1 MKKAKWLAAMT
12 VLFLCTGEVPGVQA
26 QEEESDKPV
35 FMLDSMVVEG
45 SRENVPGNLVS
56 YEGNWGRLGNRNVK
70 DVPFA
75 QTNFTQKN
83 N

>member
-35 FMLDSMVVEG
+35 LCWTAWWLKEAERMC
-45 SRENVPGNLVS
+45 P
-56 YEGNWGRLGNRNVK
+56 
-70 DVPFA
+70 A
-75 QTNFTQKN
+75 I
-83 N
+83 